1 MPTPSPTALTVTRVP
16 EGSEVARCE
25 EKFHATPSMVREVPV
40 APETQFQ
47 PPLVVIRGTCAIPGV
62 FPTLLT
68 LALPTLFIER
78 RDPRTET
85 DDAMGHVNV
94 VDAAELADV
103 GP

>member
-1 MPTPSPTALTVTRVP
+1 
-16 EGSEVARCE
+16 
-25 EKFHATPSMVREVPV
+25 MVREVPV

-62 FPTLLT
+62 FATLLT

-78 RDPRTET
+78 SDPRTER

>member
-78 RDPRTET
+78 SDPRTET

>member
-1 MPTPSPTALTVTRVP
+1 
-16 EGSEVARCE
+16 
-25 EKFHATPSMVREVPV
+25 MVREVPV

-62 FPTLLT
+62 FATLLT
-68 LALPTLFIER
+68 LVLPTLFIER
-78 RDPRTET
+78 SDPRTER